1 MNKKLKTLSILALFV
16 ITYNTAS
23 ANIFQDTVSK
33 ITFTIKGLFSDEQK
47 INNDDSYNTSDEEP
61 VLKAKYNTDIVV
73 GNIETKL
80 QKQNL
85 QNDVENVLRAE
96 VGPMRTSTDE
106 ELIDSDN
113 IQVYE
118 VKEGDTLSSVAKIY
132 GVSKNTIAWANEIKN
147 GKAKVGDILIILPIS
162 GVKHTIKKGD
172 TLKSISKKYAADIL
186 EVSDFNG
193 LKDGDELVV
202 GEDIIIPDGK
212 LDFDAPIVNSKKP
225 DTKKKRKIYAS
236 AGIGYFVRPIVGG
249 IKTQGLHGHNGV
261 DIGAPVGTPLLAAA
275 NGTVL
280 VAKNTGYNGGYGKM
294 VIISHPNGTQTVYGH
309 MSNVYVSTGQS
320 VTQGEQIGES
330 GNSGKSTGPHLHFEV
345 RGAENPF

>member
-1 MNKKLKTLSILALFV
+1 MKKKLKTLSILVLFV

-33 ITFTIKGLFSDEQK
+33 ISFKIKGLFSEEQK
-47 INNDDSYNTSDEEP
+47 IEKLSILSFDEDEP
-61 VLKAKYNTDIVV
+61 ILKAKYNTDIVD
-73 GNIETKL
+73 GNAKEKL
-80 QKQNL
+80 QKQNI
-85 QNDVENVLRAE
+85 QNSNENVLQAE

-106 ELIDSDN
+106 ELVDGDN

-172 TLKSISKKYAADIL
+172 TLKSVSKKYAADIL

-212 LDFDAPIVNSKKP
+212 LDFDAPVVNNKKP
-225 DTKKKRKIYAS
+225 DTKKKKRIYAS
-236 AGIGYFVRPIVGG
+236 AGIGYFARPIVGG
-249 IKTQGLHGHNGV
+249 VKTQGLHGHNGV
-261 DIGAPVGTPLLAAA
+261 DIGAPVGTPLLAAS

-309 MSNVYVSTGQS
+309 MNNVYVSTGQN

-330 GNSGKSTGPHLHFEV
+330 GNSGKSTGPHLHFEI
-345 RGAENPF
+345 RGAKNPF

>member
-1 MNKKLKTLSILALFV
+1 MQNKLKTLSILALFV

-33 ITFTIKGLFSDEQK
+33 ISLKVKDLFYSEKSIENTNIRNYDE
-47 INNDDSYNTSDEEP
+47 DEP
-61 VLKAKYNTDIVV
+61 VLKAKYNTNIVASAV
-73 GNIETKL
+73 EAKSE
-80 QKQNL
+80 KQNMQNIMDNTL
-85 QNDVENVLRAE
+85 QAE
-96 VGPMRTSTDE
+96 VGPMRTSTDD
-106 ELIDSDN
+106 ELIDNDN

-118 VKEGDTLSSVAKIY
+118 VKEGDTLSSIANIY

-147 GKAKVGDILIILPIS
+147 GKAKIGDILIILPIS

-172 TLKSISKKYAADIL
+172 TLKSISKKYSADLL

-193 LKDGDELVV
+193 VKAGDELVV

-212 LDFDAPIVNSKKP
+212 LDFDAPAVNIKKP
-225 DTKKKRKIYAS
+225 ETKKKKKIYAS
-236 AGIGYFVRPIVGG
+236 IGSGYFVRPIIGG
-249 IKTQGLHGHNGV
+249 VRTQGLHGHNGI

-275 NGTVL
+275 KGTVL
-280 VAKNTGYNGGYGKM
+280 VAKNSGYNGGYGKM
-294 VIISHPNGTQTVYGH
+294 VIISHSNGTQTIYGH
-309 MSNVYVSTGQS
+309 MNNVYVSNGQS
-320 VTQGEQIGES
+320 VAQGEQIGES